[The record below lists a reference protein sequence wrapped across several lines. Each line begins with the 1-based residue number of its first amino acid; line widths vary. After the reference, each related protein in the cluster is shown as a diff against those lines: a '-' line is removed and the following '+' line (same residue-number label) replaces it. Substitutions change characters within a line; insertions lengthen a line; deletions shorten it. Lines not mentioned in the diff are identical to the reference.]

1 MSLLRIANVTALP
14 ERRLR
19 LRLTDGTTI
28 ERDASPL
35 LLGAVFEEVRRDPEV
50 FAQVRI
56 IEGTVAWPNGA
67 DLCPD
72 TLMWGGL
79 PPSDPHA
86 RPEPSAV
93 GQTRV
98 RCRRR
103 PTGPAGLGRHPQDP

>member
-1 MSLLRIANVTALP
+1 MSLLRIAEVAALP

-19 LRLTDGTTI
+19 LVLTDGTTI

-35 LLGAVFEEVRRDPEV
+35 LRGAVFEEVRRKPEL

-56 IEGTVAWPNGA
+56 VDGTVAWPNGA

-72 TLMWGGL
+72 TLIWGGL
-79 PPSDPHA
+79 PPSDPLV
-86 RPEPSAV
+86 RPEPV

-98 RCRRR
+98 RCR
-103 PTGPAGLGRHPQDP
+103 PQDT